1 MFTRI
6 GSLAISI
13 AAVIAGIIAGV
24 AIGVLISAPAGPR
37 IEEYT
42 ITNFNHDAQELR
54 THTCLVWWQEA
65 QAMNPSF
72 DPSGDGKILACERL
86 K

>member
-13 AAVIAGIIAGV
+13 SAVTAGIIAGV
-24 AIGVLISAPAGPR
+24 AIGVLISAPDGPR
-37 IEEYT
+37 LQEHTFEQ
-42 ITNFNHDAQELR
+42 FDHAAQEHQE
-54 THTCLVWWQEA
+54 HTCLVWWQA
-65 QAMNPSF
+65 DTPLQT
-72 DPSGDGKILACERL
+72 LACERL